1 MDDMSYVVTAEVWL
15 YPGKAGWHFVT
26 LPSDMADDVR
36 ARSTG
41 SAKAFGSVPAQV
53 TIRATTW
60 LTSLFADAKRASY
73 LLPLNSSVRRR
84 EGIIAGDT
92 VTLTISL
99 TG

>member
-26 LPSDMADDVR
+26 LPSEIVDDVR
-36 ARSTG
+36 ARSAG
-41 SAKAFGSVPAQV
+41 SATAFGSVPAQV
-53 TIRATTW
+53 TIGATTW
-60 LTSLFADAKRASY
+60 LSSLFADTKTASY
-73 LLPLNSSVRRR
+73 LLPLKAPVRRR
-84 EGIIAGDT
+84 EGVIAGDT